1 VEYFSQIHLRNATG
15 SVLRVVIT
23 LDIDHQAFKDTL
35 ELAFDFDKQL
45 FQLTGLQ
52 ERGYVV
58 IGMETLLRLLDSGP
72 DS

>member
-1 VEYFSQIHLRNATG
+1 
-15 SVLRVVIT
+15 VIT

-35 ELAFDFDKQL
+35 EFAFDFDEQL

-52 ERGYVV
+52 ECGYVV

>member
-1 VEYFSQIHLRNATG
+1 
-15 SVLRVVIT
+15 VIT
-23 LDIDHQAFKDTL
+23 LDVNHQAFKDAL
-35 ELAFDFDKQL
+35 EFAFDFDKQL

-58 IGMETLLRLLDSGP
+58 IGMEALFRLLDSGP